1 MSNVLKIN
9 AGKAKPTVKVS
20 SKTQVV
26 EEVNTF
32 ETGRQRIEE
41 AYNKGFEEGRKKAR
55 MEIEKDYS
63 EKLFQKY
70 EEIYHVLTA
79 YEQKMEEYETAFELL
94 VVNTAVEIARKI
106 VRREVETESLINDNL
121 KNAISKII
129 GANEVIIK
137 LNPEDKDELNEF
149 SKSLL
154 NNSSFNKIK
163 FEADERI
170 EKGGCLV
177 ETEIGNV
184 DARISSQ
191 LEEIRLKLEE
201 SINKKNQ

>member
-9 AGKAKPTVKVS
+9 AGKAIPTVKVS

-26 EEVNTF
+26 EEVNNYDSAQ
-32 ETGRQRIEE
+32 QRIEE
-41 AYNKGFEEGRKKAR
+41 AYKKGFDEGRKKGR
-55 MEIEKDYS
+55 FEIEKDYS

-70 EEIYHVLTA
+70 EEIYHILTA

-106 VRREVETESLINDNL
+106 VRHEVEKETLINENL
-121 KNAISKII
+121 KDAISKII

-137 LNPEDKDELNEF
+137 LNPSDKDELNEY
-149 SKSLL
+149 SRNLL

-163 FEADERI
+163 FESDERI

-191 LEEIRLKLEE
+191 LEELRLKLEE